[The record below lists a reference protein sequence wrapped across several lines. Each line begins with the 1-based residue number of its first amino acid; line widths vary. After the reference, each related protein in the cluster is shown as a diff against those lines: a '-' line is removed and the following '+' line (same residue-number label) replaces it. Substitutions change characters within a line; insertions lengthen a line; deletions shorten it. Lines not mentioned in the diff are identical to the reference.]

1 MKLGYQSSPNRTYPS
16 PKNGIVHLGLGAFF
30 RAHGAIYIK
39 EAMEQSGGDWGV
51 VGVSLRSSD
60 IRDRLVAKD
69 YLYTAL
75 ELSEDGIKTQMV
87 DVITSVLVAP
97 EDPKAVLKVMSAETT
112 KIVSLTIT
120 EKGYCL
126 GRRDTMLD
134 LEHPD
139 IKHDL
144 QSLLPK
150 SGPGFLVR
158 ALEMRW
164 SRGLRPFTVLSLDNL
179 PSNGLLTRQIVREFA
194 SKIDS
199 SFAHWVSEECKFP
212 CSVVDRIV
220 PATSD
225 ALRNRACEINGYYDE
240 AVVAHEP
247 FRQWVIEDNF
257 VDNCWPDLGLVGVKL
272 VSDIAPFE
280 QMKLRMLNGAHSA
293 IAYLGSLAGFE
304 TVAEAICDEGI
315 EAFIEGLWR
324 EDLSLSID
332 APPETSLEGYAAQ
345 LLKRFRNREVC
356 HLLEQIAMDG
366 SQKLPQR
373 ILAPLFE
380 NLSAGK
386 PYKRLLVVIAAW
398 LRYIESR
405 SKSGQAELN
414 DPYQHEL
421 TQAAKKAPNDTA
433 LVENILRI
441 APGYGNLPIHRIADE
456 IVVIMFQLGNFS
468 DTSRFEG
475 SLQ

>member
-1 MKLGYQSSPNRTYPS
+1 MKPGYQSSLNRTYTS
-16 PKNGIVHLGLGAFF
+16 PQNGIVHLGLGAFF

-60 IRDRLVAKD
+60 IRDKLVVKD

-75 ELSEDGIKTQMV
+75 ELSEDGIKSQIV

-97 EDPKAVLKVMSAETT
+97 EDPSAVLKVMSAETT

-126 GRRDTMLD
+126 GQRDTLLD
-134 LEHPD
+134 FEHPD
-139 IKHDL
+139 VIHDL
-144 QSLLPK
+144 QNLAPK

-158 ALEMRW
+158 ALETRW
-164 SRGLRPFTVLSLDNL
+164 RRGLGPFTVLSLDNL
-179 PSNGLLTRQIVREFA
+179 PSNGVLTRRIVSEFA
-194 SKIDS
+194 LMIDPC
-199 SFAHWVSEECKFP
+199 FAHWVKEECKFP

-225 ALRNRACEINGYYDE
+225 ALRKRACEINGHYDA

-247 FRQWVIEDNF
+247 FRQWVIEDDF
-257 VDNCWPDLGLVGVKL
+257 VDSCRPDLGAVGVKL
-272 VSDIAPFE
+272 VYDVAPFE
-280 QMKLRMLNGAHSA
+280 QIKLRMLNGAHSA

-315 EAFIEGLWR
+315 EVFIEGLWR
-324 EDLSLSID
+324 EDLSLSLD
-332 APPETSLEGYAAQ
+332 APPEMSLEGYAAQ
-345 LLKRFRNREVC
+345 LLERFRNPEIC
-356 HLLEQIAMDG
+356 HRLEQIAMDG

-380 NLSAGK
+380 NFSAGK

-398 LRYIESR
+398 LRYIENR
-405 SKSGQAELN
+405 SKNGQSELN

-421 TQAAKKAPNDTA
+421 TQAAKKAYNDTA
-433 LVENILRI
+433 LVENILKI
-441 APGYGNLPIHRIADE
+441 APGYGDLPIHTIADE
-456 IVVIMFQLGNFS
+456 LVEIMFQLGNFF
-468 DTSRFEG
+468 DTARFEG
-475 SLQ
+475 NLQ